1 MYTDISILGSTGS
14 IGTQTLEVCR
24 RFGIRVVALSANTSL
39 DVLREQVNEF
49 APKIVALSD
58 KKHAEKFAGMID
70 TSKTKVLWGLDGL
83 KEVATA
89 DGVQCVVSAI
99 VGIAGLIPTLEAIKA
114 DKHIALA
121 NKEVLV
127 TAGALIMGEI
137 EKRGL
142 SLLPVDSEHS
152 AIFQCLMGNK
162 VKEVEKII
170 LTCSGGPFRGMSAEA
185 LESVTLEDAL
195 NHPKWKMGSKI
206 TIDSATLMN
215 KGLEVIE
222 ARWLFGVKPEKIE
235 VVIHPQSIVHS
246 LVEYKD
252 SSVMAQLGIPDMK
265 LPIQF
270 ALTYPNRMPGGL
282 EPLDLVKAGKLEF
295 FEPDLK
301 AFGCLKLAYDA
312 LKIGGSMPVALNAAN
327 EVAVGLFLEKKISF
341 MEISGII
348 ERVMSRHEVFKKPS
362 LEEILYADFDAR
374 KTAVEVA
381 K

>member
-270 ALTYPNRMPGGL
+270 ALTYPNRLSGGL

-295 FEPDLK
+295 FEPDLR
-301 AFGCLKLAYDA
+301 AFRCLKLAYDA

-341 MEISGII
+341 MEISDII